1 MKSATLKQIKDELK
15 QKSDSNLIELCLK
28 LSKFKKE
35 NKELLT
41 YLLFE
46 EDDEMEFIRGVK
58 EEIDEEFN
66 NINRATLY
74 YIKKGIRKILRSV
87 KKYVRYS
94 KKKQTEVELLIHFC
108 TCMRE
113 MSPSMTRSTVLVGLF
128 ERQLL
133 LIEKSLSTLHED
145 LQYDYKR
152 EISELR

>member
-1 MKSATLKQIKDELK
+1 MKSATVKQIKDELK
-15 QKSDSNLIELCLK
+15 LQSDTKLIELCLQ

-46 EDDEMEFIRGVK
+46 ADDEMEFIRGVK
-58 EEIDEEFN
+58 QEIDEGFN

-128 ERQLL
+128 ERQLA

-152 EISELR
+152 EIAELR